1 MKLVLDSHTHT
12 IASAHAYSTVLE
24 LAKEASQTGL
34 KLLAVTDHAPALP
47 DSSDRWHFINYHVMD
62 RELYGVRMLYGVELN
77 ILDFEGNLD
86 LEEFL
91 LEKQDL
97 CIASFHTLITKP
109 GSIRENTRAMLKV
122 MENPYVDIL
131 GHPDDG
137 NIPVDYEELV
147 LQAKS
152 QSVLLEL
159 NNSSL
164 AKASGY
170 RLGTRENMCTMLSY
184 CEKYGVPVVIGTD
197 AHFATAVGK
206 MDEVSRLLDETHFP
220 EELVVNTSVEK
231 YLKHLHRFRE
241 TEL

>member
-24 LAKEASQTGL
+24 LAQEAARTGL
-34 KLLAVTDHAPALP
+34 ELLAITDHGPALP
-47 DSSDRWHFINYHVMD
+47 DSCDRWHFINYHVMD
-62 RELYGVRMLYGVELN
+62 RRLYGVQMLYGVELN
-77 ILDFEGNLD
+77 ILDYEGSID

-109 GSIRENTRAMLKV
+109 GSRKENTRAMVKA
-122 MENPYVDIL
+122 MENPFVDIL

-147 LQAKS
+147 CQAKK

-164 AKASGY
+164 RAAKY
-170 RLGTRENMCTMLSY
+170 RLDSKKNMVEMLKF
-184 CEKYGVPVVIGTD
+184 CEKYGVSVVVGTD
-197 AHFATAVGK
+197 AHFATAAGK
-206 MDEVSRLLDETHFP
+206 VEEVLQLLEETGFP
-220 EELVVNTSVEK
+220 EELVANTSAEK
-231 YLKHLHRFRE
+231 YLGHLHKFR
-241 TEL
+241 